1 MVDGVVDADA
11 TLRDWAVGD
20 GCKGVAMSERVRVAL
35 PGITTLEKMV
45 ASGRE
50 AADRRLWTQLAAH
63 DRKHGAGSG

>member
-1 MVDGVVDADA
+1 
-11 TLRDWAVGD
+11 LQL
-20 GCKGVAMSERVRVAL
+20 L